1 MSMLERVN
9 RQVGLVSAVLL
20 AAAGV
25 VVCSG
30 CGGTGIEPEWGLA
43 EGSGGSGE
51 GGSVGLTGERWGL
64 RQYAAGEPKE
74 LRISPLTRVETDERG
89 EAMLTVHLELV
100 DAWGHSGK
108 WLMLARVEVSE
119 NEKSSADEKNGG
131 GGKTV
136 PTAGEARVDLDL
148 TDPAV
153 NAAAFDWITRTY
165 VVRVKNLPT
174 WATQR
179 GANGWVRAAVGWVDV
194 GGERRVLRGA
204 KQIGK

>member
-1 MSMLERVN
+1 MLERVS

-25 VVCSG
+25 VVCW
-30 CGGTGIEPEWGLA
+30 GGAGRGFGPVWGLA
-43 EGSGGSGE
+43 VGRVGSGAGAE
-51 GGSVGLTGERWGL
+51 GLTGERWGL

-89 EAMLTVHLELV
+89 QAMLTVHLELV

-119 NEKSSADEKNGG
+119 KEKSSADEKNGG

-179 GANGWVRAAVGWVDV
+179 GANGWVRAAVGWVEV

>member
-1 MSMLERVN
+1 MLERVN

-25 VVCSG
+25 VVCAG
-30 CGGTGIEPEWGLA
+30 CAGTGIEPAWGLA
-43 EGSGGSGE
+43 EGQGGEVAGGE
-51 GGSVGLTGERWGL
+51 GGSVGLTGERWAG
-64 RQYAAGEPKE
+64 RQYGASEPRE

-89 EAMLTVHLELV
+89 EAVLVVHLELV

-119 NEKSSADEKNGG
+119 TERSAGDEKGAI
-131 GGKTV
+131 GKD
-136 PTAGEARVDLDL
+136 EARVDVDL

-153 NAAAFDWITRTY
+153 NAGAFDWITRTY
-165 VVRVKNLPT
+165 VVRVKKLPS

-179 GANGWVRAAVGWVDV
+179 GSSGWVRAAVGWVEA
-194 GGERRVLRGA
+194 GGERRVLRFA